1 MKIGYDA
8 KRAFENQTG
17 LGNYSRDLINNYSL
31 SNPKLQI
38 LLFAPKIFQN
48 KRLDFLKSRQNVK
61 IVKPKNFFYRFFQSI
76 WRSFGILIDLKR
88 EKVDVFHGL
97 SHEIPFGIDKT
108 KIKTVVTIHDLIF
121 LKITSIF

>member
-61 IVKPKNFFYRFFQSI
+61 IVKPKNFFYRFFSI
-76 WRSFGILIDLKR
+76 NMEILWHFDRS
-88 EKVDVFHGL
+88 
-97 SHEIPFGIDKT
+97 
-108 KIKTVVTIHDLIF
+108 
-121 LKITSIF
+121 

>member
-38 LLFAPKIFQN
+38 LLFAPKIFQKLLNPIRN
-48 KRLDFLKSRQNVK
+48 KAPILSSSFLIIIGITTISFRLHQFLTT
-61 IVKPKNFFYRFFQSI
+61 
-76 WRSFGILIDLKR
+76 G
-88 EKVDVFHGL
+88 HC
-97 SHEIPFGIDKT
+97 H
-108 KIKTVVTIHDLIF
+108 
-121 LKITSIF
+121 

>member
-31 SNPKLQI
+31 SNPKFQI

-61 IVKPKNFFYRFFQSI
+61 IVKPKISSIDFFNQYGDPLAF
-76 WRSFGILIDLKR
+76 
-88 EKVDVFHGL
+88 
-97 SHEIPFGIDKT
+97 
-108 KIKTVVTIHDLIF
+108 
-121 LKITSIF
+121 